1 MYEYKAR
8 VGRIVDGDTVD
19 LYVDLGFNIT
29 TKIRGRLINVDT
41 PERGHEDWHEA
52 TAKCAELLRA
62 VSDVKFENEP
72 DEQCWVVVKTAKT
85 GKFGRWLVDIEGVN
99 DILAQRW
106 PYKR

>member
-41 PERGHEDWHEA
+41 PERGHEDWHKA
-52 TAKCAELLRA
+52 TDKCRDLLRA
-62 VSDVKFENEP
+62 SADIRFEDMP
-72 DEQCWVVVKTAKT
+72 DEQWWVTIKTAKT

-99 DILAQRW
+99 DILAEKW
-106 PYKR
+106 PYRR

>member
-41 PERGHEDWHEA
+41 PERGHEDWAKA
-52 TAKCAELLRA
+52 TAKFRDLLRVA
-62 VSDVKFENEP
+62 ADVDFENP
-72 DEQCWVVVKTAKT
+72 DDEWWITIKTAKT

-99 DILAQRW
+99 DILAQTW